1 MTKEKKESVSSNQ
14 ELLDFKVLY
23 GNSDQEIIE
32 SETLLTA
39 QLEAHKRAMVKKTI
53 VISVKPL

>member
-1 MTKEKKESVSSNQ
+1 MTKKET
-14 ELLDFKVLY
+14 ELTEFKVLY
-23 GNSDQEIIE
+23 SNSDQEIIK

-39 QLEAHKRAMVKKTI
+39 QLEAHKRAIVKKTI